1 MMPNTLSALR
11 VNAER
16 FRVSFESLA
25 AIGATPDGGVH
36 RPALSEAHLQARRW
50 YLEQAEQAGL
60 EAQVDGAGNH
70 SALLRCG
77 PVGGPTLLMGSHL
90 DSVPYGG
97 RFDGALGVTA
107 AFEVLQVVK
116 DAGISLG
123 AHLEAI
129 DFTDEEGHY
138 VGLLGSSGLTGRLEP
153 SHFDDSHAG
162 RERFRKALEDAGLD
176 ECGLFSAGREPAS
189 LAGYLELHIEQGPR
203 LVDGGFDIGI
213 VTNIVGI
220 RSARVRF
227 LGRADHAGTTPMERR
242 LDAALGASAFALAV
256 RECVMEE
263 FPGCV
268 ATVGNMDFEPGA
280 SNVVPQ
286 AVIVSLEFRAEEE
299 AALEAMEEALLG
311 LAGLEAERYGLE
323 LDVESLGS
331 GRPARM
337 DTRVQEMF
345 QKAAETLG
353 LAHTFLHSG
362 AGHDAQCLAR
372 ICPTGMIFVPSVGG
386 FSHSSREYTEWHD
399 CVNGANVLLQ
409 AALLL
414 AH

>member
-1 MMPNTLSALR
+1 MMPDTLSALR

-16 FRVSFESLA
+16 FRASFDALA
-25 AIGATPDGGVH
+25 AIGATPNGGVH

-50 YLEQAEQAGL
+50 YLKQAKQAGL
-60 EAQVDGAGNH
+60 EARVDGAGNH

-77 PVGGPTLLMGSHL
+77 SVGGPTLLMGSHL
-90 DSVPYGG
+90 DSVPHGG
-97 RFDGALGVTA
+97 RFDGALGVAA
-107 AFEVLQVVK
+107 AFEVLQVVM

-123 AHLEAI
+123 AHLEAV
-129 DFTDEEGHY
+129 DFTDEEGHFA
-138 VGLLGSSGLTGRLEP
+138 GLLGSLGLTGRLKP
-153 SHFDDSHAG
+153 GHFEDSRAG
-162 RERFRKALEDAGLD
+162 RKRFRKALKDAGLNKD
-176 ECGLFSAGREPAS
+176 TLFTAGRDPAS

-203 LVDGGFDIGI
+203 LADGGFDIGI

-220 RSARVRF
+220 RSTKIRF

-242 LDAALGASAFALAV
+242 LDAGLGASAFTLAV
-256 RECVMEE
+256 RECVMDE
-263 FPGCV
+263 FPGSV

-286 AVIVSLEFRAEEE
+286 AVLVSLEFRAEED
-299 AALEAMEEALLG
+299 ATLDAMEESLLKR
-311 LAGLEAERYGLE
+311 ARLEAGRYSLE

-331 GRPARM
+331 APPARM
-337 DTRVQEMF
+337 DIQAQDAFRRAVEM
-345 QKAAETLG
+345 LG

-362 AGHDAQCLAR
+362 AGHDAQCLAP
-372 ICPTGMIFVPSVGG
+372 ICPTGMIFVPSVSG
-386 FSHSSREYTEWHD
+386 FSHSSREFTDWYD

-414 AH
+414 AY

>member
-1 MMPNTLSALR
+1 MPDTLSALR

-16 FRVSFESLA
+16 FRASFDALA

-36 RPALSEAHLQARRW
+36 RPALSEAHLQARHW
-50 YLEQAEQAGL
+50 YLKQAELAGL
-60 EAQVDGAGNH
+60 EARLDGAGNH

-77 PVGGPTLLMGSHL
+77 SVGGPTLLMGSHL
-90 DSVPYGG
+90 DSVPRGG

-116 DAGISLG
+116 EAGISLG
-123 AHLEAI
+123 AHLEAV
-129 DFTDEEGHY
+129 DFTDEEGHFA
-138 VGLLGSSGLTGRLEP
+138 GLLGSLALTGRLEP
-153 SHFDDSHAG
+153 GHFEDSRAG
-162 RERFRKALEDAGLD
+162 SKRFRKALKDAGLNKD
-176 ECGLFSAGREPAS
+176 ALFTAGRDPAS
-189 LAGYLELHIEQGPR
+189 LAGYLELHIEQGLR
-203 LVDGGFDIGI
+203 LADGGLDIGI

-220 RSARVRF
+220 RSTKIRF
-227 LGRADHAGTTPMERR
+227 LGQADHAGTTPMERR
-242 LDAALGASAFALAV
+242 LDAALGACAFALAV
-256 RECVMEE
+256 RKCVMDE
-263 FPGCV
+263 FPGSV

-286 AVIVSLEFRAEEE
+286 AVLVSLEFRAEEE
-299 AALEAMEEALLG
+299 SALDAMEEALLRR
-311 LAGLEAERYGLE
+311 ARLEAERHGLE

-331 GRPARM
+331 SPPARM
-337 DTRVQEMF
+337 DTHVQDAFRE
-345 QKAAETLG
+345 AAETLG

-362 AGHDAQCLAR
+362 AGHDAQCLAP

-386 FSHSSREYTEWHD
+386 FSHSSREFTEWHD